1 MSEKLKFSN
10 ILLAGGAGFIGAN
23 LCRRLLKMGA
33 SVWCVDN
40 LHTGK
45 LDNIRELLDC
55 NTFHF
60 INQDIRDFDESIVP
74 ADIDAVM
81 NFACVASPK
90 AYYASPI
97 DTLLTSVIGVNN
109 LLKFA
114 CKKEIPF
121 LQASTSEV
129 YGDPAFD
136 ILEESYCGNVSCVGP
151 RACYDEG
158 KRAAETLCMDYHRL
172 YGSNIKII
180 RIFNTYGP
188 YMDRCDGRAIP
199 EFICRSLDNKDIII
213 YGNGSQTRSFMYIED
228 LINGIIEV
236 MNSVNN
242 LDTPVNIG
250 NPNEEHSIDF
260 IAKTVIQMVGS
271 KSQIIYKER
280 LEDDP
285 RKRRPDISRIT
296 NETNWQPTTSLKE
309 GLCKTIEYFKRN
321 E

>member
-1 MSEKLKFSN
+1 MNVKSKYSN

-23 LCRRLLKMGA
+23 LCRRLLKMGV
-33 SVWCVDN
+33 SVWCIDN

-45 LDNIRELLDC
+45 FDNIRDLLDC
-55 NTFHF
+55 ELFHF
-60 INQDIRDFDESIVP
+60 INQDIRDFNESVLSSEI
-74 ADIDAVM
+74 DIVM

-97 DTLLTSVIGVNN
+97 DTLLTSVVGVNN
-109 LLKFA
+109 LLDFA

-129 YGDPAFD
+129 YGDPEFD
-136 ILEESYCGNVSCVGP
+136 ILEETYCGNVSCVGP

-158 KRAAETLCMDYHRL
+158 KRAAETLCMDYHRQ
-172 YGSNIKII
+172 YGLKVKII

-199 EFICRSLDNKDIII
+199 EFICRSLENRDIII
-213 YGNGSQTRSFMYIED
+213 FGDGSQTRSFMYIED

-236 MNSVNN
+236 MNSDKD
-242 LDTPVNIG
+242 LSSPVNIG

-260 IAKTVIQMVGS
+260 IANTIIQMAGS
-271 KSQIIYKER
+271 KSKVVYKES

-285 RKRRPDISRIT
+285 HKRRPDISKIIH
-296 NETNWQPTTSLKE
+296 ETNWQPTIPLKD
-309 GLCKTIEYFKRN
+309 GLMKTIEYFKRN
-321 E
+321 D